1 MPRPSRLIERLQ
13 ARQARRGRQHPVA
26 MITWLMG
33 LMGLGA
39 AVLLGFAVSV
49 GAWRLGLALA
59 ARLAFVL
66 ILLAAALPW
75 LRRGR
80 DRG

>member
-1 MPRPSRLIERLQ
+1 MRRPGRLIERLQ
-13 ARQARRGRQHPVA
+13 ARQARRGRQDRAA
-26 MITWLMG
+26 MVYWLMG

-66 ILLAAALPW
+66 ILLGAALPW

-80 DRG
+80 ERG